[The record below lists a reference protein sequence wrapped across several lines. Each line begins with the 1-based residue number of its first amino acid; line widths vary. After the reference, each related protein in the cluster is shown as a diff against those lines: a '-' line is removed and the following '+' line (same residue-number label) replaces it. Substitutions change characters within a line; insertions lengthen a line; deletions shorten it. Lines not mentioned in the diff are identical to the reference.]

1 MTIPLPGVPLHEH
14 RPWLEE
20 LAGLGYTDLWTQE
33 IGGLDAFTPLAAA
46 AAWSDLRLGTA
57 IAQIPTR
64 GPATLAMEAAALAEL
79 APGRCVLGIGAS
91 SPAIVRDWN
100 GLPYPRPYSRT
111 RDTLRFLRKAL
122 AGEKV
127 TERYASFE
135 VRGFRLERPPAEP
148 PPIYVAALRQRM
160 LELAAHQADGVALSL
175 VTPEDVG
182 KLASIVRAKD
192 ERKDIVLRMAVCPLE
207 DAERAR
213 AIGRRMLASYL
224 SLPSYARFHAWLG
237 REQELKPV
245 WEAAAS
251 GDRKAAER
259 AVPDALV
266 DALFIHGS
274 FASCREQIQRFV
286 TAGVTTP
293 IIGLYLPGIEL
304 HDALR
309 GLAPAPIATSGG
321 E

>member
-1 MTIPLPGVPLHEH
+1 MRWAMTIPLPAVPLHEH

-33 IGGLDAFTPLAAA
+33 TGGLDAFTPLAVA

-64 GPATLAMEAAALAEL
+64 GPATLAMEAAALAEM

-100 GLPYPRPYSRT
+100 GLPYERPYSRT
-111 RDTLRFLRKAL
+111 RDTVRFLRKAL
-122 AGEKV
+122 TGEKV
-127 TERYASFE
+127 TERYDTFE

-148 PPIYVAALRQRM
+148 PPIYVAALRPRM
-160 LELAAHQADGVALSL
+160 LELAAHEADGVALSL

-182 KLASIVRAKD
+182 KLAAIVRSVD
-192 ERKDIVLRMAVCPLE
+192 
-207 DAERAR
+207 
-213 AIGRRMLASYL
+213 
-224 SLPSYARFHAWLG
+224 
-237 REQELKPV
+237 
-245 WEAAAS
+245 
-251 GDRKAAER
+251 ER

-293 IIGLYLPGIEL
+293 IIGLYLPGIDL
-304 HDALR
+304 CDAVR
-309 GLAPAPIATSGG
+309 GLAPATSGR